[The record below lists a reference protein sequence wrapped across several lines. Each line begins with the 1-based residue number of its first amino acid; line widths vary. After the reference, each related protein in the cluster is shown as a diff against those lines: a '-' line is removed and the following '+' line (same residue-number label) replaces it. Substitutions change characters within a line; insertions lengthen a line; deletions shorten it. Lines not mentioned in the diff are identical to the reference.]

1 MDHAAITPIGPHEV
15 NHLRDVAYRRLRQA
29 ILDGSLPSDT
39 RLNER
44 DLARALAISTTP
56 IKDALRRLEAEGL
69 TTTLPRRG
77 TFVTRFAPAA
87 RRELTLA
94 RAALEGV
101 SARLA
106 AERTTETAGRAALSQ
121 ALADIRACTQ
131 RRDVTQLILANEQFH
146 ESIHALAGSDYIA
159 RLLQTLRVYDRH
171 SRTKILAER
180 DEMPRALAE
189 HEKIAAAILAG
200 ASEKAEDAM
209 RKHVLRSAS
218 IYETNAD
225 TNQPPARR
233 KRSARR

>member
-1 MDHAAITPIGPHEV
+1 MRHLNLVPIAPKEV
-15 NHLRDVAYRRLRQA
+15 SHLRDVAYRRLRQA
-29 ILDGSLPSDT
+29 ILDGTLPT
-39 RLNER
+39 GKRLNER
-44 DLARALAISTTP
+44 DLARSFAISTTP

-69 TTTLPRRG
+69 TTTMPRRG

-87 RRELTLA
+87 RRELTLT

-106 AERTTETAGRAALSQ
+106 AERTAQTDERAALSK
-121 ALADIRACTQ
+121 ALATIRACTQ
-131 RRDVTQLILANEQFH
+131 RHDVEQLIFANERFH

-171 SRTKILAER
+171 SRTKILAGR

-189 HEKIAAAILAG
+189 HEAIAAAILAG
-200 ASEKAEDAM
+200 DPEAAETAM

-218 IYETNAD
+218 VYETNVD
-225 TNQPPARR
+225 SSQTPARR
-233 KRSARR
+233 KRGAKR